1 MLSAGFKQQLRT
13 LDVELTNMSNRKDF
27 EEGQVQD
34 LEECLNKLNKLEQQK
49 ISIRDQISMNHK
61 LQDIRS
67 QENPKEQS
75 LKRAKEIEKQLP
87 DQLIKQ
93 YEGP

>member
-1 MLSAGFKQQLRT
+1 M
-13 LDVELTNMSNRKDF
+13 
-27 EEGQVQD
+27 
-34 LEECLNKLNKLEQQK
+34 
-49 ISIRDQISMNHK
+49 SIRDQISMNHK

-93 YEGP
+93 YEGPQKNGIIDSVKGTFN